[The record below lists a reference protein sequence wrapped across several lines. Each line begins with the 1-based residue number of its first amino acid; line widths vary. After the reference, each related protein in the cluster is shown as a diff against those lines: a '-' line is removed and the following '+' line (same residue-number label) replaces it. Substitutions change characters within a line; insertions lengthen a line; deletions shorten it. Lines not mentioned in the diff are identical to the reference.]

1 MFVEKLSWHENHT
14 KKIVTYLLT
23 WCRWEMLGSSE
34 EIQKYLKSISWQ
46 IGFRNQ
52 KFSRVKAAVQ
62 VIRIV
67 NETDF
72 LSPVNECE
80 N

>member
-1 MFVEKLSWHENHT
+1 
-14 KKIVTYLLT
+14 
-23 WCRWEMLGSSE
+23 MLGSSE